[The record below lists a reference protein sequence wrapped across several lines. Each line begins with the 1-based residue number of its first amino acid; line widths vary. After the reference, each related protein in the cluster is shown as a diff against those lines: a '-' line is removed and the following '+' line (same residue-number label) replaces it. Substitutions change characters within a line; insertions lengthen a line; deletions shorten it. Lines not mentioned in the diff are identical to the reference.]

1 MRGRGKDDL
10 RLGGGGGGTQMVLC
24 TSMAV
29 VFPQSQTLLVLVRYD
44 VNILTDN
51 ISTVSP
57 AVIWISNISPELVV
71 ATAG

>member
-10 RLGGGGGGTQMVLC
+10 RWGGGTQMVLC